1 MSESIDNEALKFRV
15 SSGLK
20 NIIGKDL
27 ISDKFIAVFELVKN
41 SYDAGA
47 TKVTIKFDKD
57 TTGNLV
63 LSIADDGCGMTRED
77 IQNKWLFVAYSE
89 KKKENRSA
97 DTYVNKIKRVS
108 AGAKGVGRFS
118 CDRLGKTLTLYTKSK
133 SDDFAHVVNVDWHDF
148 EISDSREFETIN
160 VQYSDTEKL
169 PHNVA
174 SGTYLC
180 ISDLRE
186 EWDRK
191 ALLSLKQS
199 LMKLINPD
207 NNSGDLPFEI
217 YLDVPS
223 ECDTDQRERDKLQSD
238 QEILALERKVVN
250 GRIRNDIFEKL
261 NLKTVKIDVNISE
274 DGKTISTQ
282 LTDRGEE
289 VFNIVESNR
298 KYTLLNNINFTLFFL
313 NKVAKDSFKKQ
324 MGIIPKD
331 YGSVFIYKNGFR
343 INPFGNPGEDFFG
356 IDARK
361 AQGYKRYLGT
371 REVIGRIS
379 ITGDNPEFIETSSR
393 DNGFIQTES
402 VLSLSSFFV
411 DKVLKVLEKYVVSII
426 FWAEPRKD
434 SSDNQIVTPAEALET
449 ALLKFL
455 TYDKT
460 NDIISVSV
468 NEQLLSEKEKT
479 SGISQSL
486 KKLLYEIDELNNKN
500 LQDLSKDIDKKTQIL
515 IKQNISLEKENERK
529 TKELSS
535 ALVERDSRIA
545 QVHQLENARKQ
556 SVENLLDGMHSI
568 FTQTETIRGNIQQ
581 LNDIIS
587 KLDFPEQPN
596 VLKILTSIA
605 HSNRKSNKIAE
616 MAIKGNQTLSLSV
629 SDDIREYIVQYIRDG
644 LLVTNGLKCIVED
657 TTVPC
662 ICKYNPSGFGIV
674 LDNIV
679 SNSIKAGSDELVISF
694 SDGDGYVFIS
704 FTDNGRGLESNID
717 TKTLFEYGFSTKV
730 KHVGFGLGLP
740 QIKKLIEKEMKGKVF
755 IDLDYNNGFRL
766 VVGLKI

>member
-1 MSESIDNEALKFRV
+1 MSENIDNESLKFRV

-63 LSIADDGCGMTRED
+63 LSIADDGCGMTKDD

-89 KKKENRSA
+89 KKKENRSSE
-97 DTYVNKIKRVS
+97 TYVNNIKRVS

-160 VQYSDTEKL
+160 VQYSATEKL
-169 PHNVA
+169 PHNVT

-223 ECDTDQRERDKLQSD
+223 ECETDQKEREKHQST
-238 QEILALERKVVN
+238 QEIFVLERKVVN

-289 VFNIVESNR
+289 VFTIVESNR
-298 KYTLLNNINFTLFFL
+298 KYPLLNNINFTLFFL

-361 AQGYKRYLGT
+361 AQGYKRFLGT

-379 ITGDNPEFIETSSR
+379 ITGDNPDFIETSSR

-402 VLSLSSFFV
+402 VSSLNLFFV
-411 DKVLKVLEKYVVSII
+411 EKVLKVLEKYVVSII

-434 SSDNQIVTPAEALET
+434 SPDHQIVSPADALET

-468 NEQLLSEKEKT
+468 NEQLLSEKENT

-500 LQDLSKDIDKKTQIL
+500 LERLSKDIDKKTKIL
-515 IKQNISLEKENERK
+515 IDQNRSLETDNKRKERELLAARLER
-529 TKELSS
+529 E
-535 ALVERDSRIA
+535 SRIE
-545 QVHQLENARKQ
+545 QVRQLEKANEQ
-556 SVENLLDGMHSI
+556 SVENLLNGMHSI
-568 FTQTETIRGNIQQ
+568 FTQTEAIRGNIQY
-581 LNDIIS
+581 LKDIIS
-587 KLDFPEQPN
+587 ELDSPEQTK
-596 VLKILTSIA
+596 VLKILSSIA

-629 SDDIREYIVQYIRDG
+629 SDDIREYILQYIQDG
-644 LLVTNGLKCIVED
+644 LLATNGLKCTVE
-657 TTVPC
+657 VAEVSC
-662 ICKYNPSGFGIV
+662 ICKYNPSSFGIV

-679 SNSIKAGSDELVISF
+679 SNSIKAGADELVISF
-694 SDGDGYVFIS
+694 SDEEGYVFIS
-704 FTDNGRGLESNID
+704 FSDNGRGLDAHINPEI
-717 TKTLFEYGFSTKV
+717 LFEYGFSTKG
-730 KHVGFGLGLP
+730 KRVGFGLGLP
-740 QIKKLIEKEMKGKVF
+740 QIKKLIEKEMKGQVF
-755 IDLDYNNGFRL
+755 IDTDYNNGFRL
-766 VVGLKI
+766 VVGLVK

>member
-1 MSESIDNEALKFRV
+1 MSENIDNESLKFRV

-47 TKVTIKFDKD
+47 TRVTIKFDKD
-57 TTGNLV
+57 TIGNPV
-63 LSIADDGCGMTRED
+63 LYIADDGCGMTKED

-89 KKKENRSA
+89 KKKENRPA
-97 DTYVNKIKRVS
+97 ETYVNKIKRVS

-118 CDRLGKTLTLYTKSK
+118 CDRLGKNLTLYTKSK
-133 SDDFAHVVNVDWHDF
+133 TDDITHVVTVNWRDF
-148 EISDSREFETIN
+148 EIADSKDFISIP
-160 VQYSDTEKL
+160 VQYSTTEKL
-169 PHNVA
+169 PHDVEA
-174 SGTYLC
+174 GTYLC

-191 ALLSLKQS
+191 ALLNLKTS

-223 ECDTDQRERDKLQSD
+223 ENEKDQKEREKHNSNQGTFV
-238 QEILALERKVVN
+238 LEHKIVN

-261 NLKTVKIDVNISE
+261 NLKTVKIDVNISD
-274 DGKTISTQ
+274 DGKTTSTS

-298 KYTLLNNINFTLFFL
+298 KYPLLNNINFTLFFL
-313 NKVAKDSFKKQ
+313 NKGAKDSFKNQ
-324 MGIIPKD
+324 MGISPKD

-343 INPFGNPGEDFFG
+343 INPFGNPGEDIFG

-361 AQGYKRYLGT
+361 AQGYNRFLGT
-371 REVIGRIS
+371 REIIGRIS

-402 VLSLSSFFV
+402 VLSLSTFFI

-426 FWAEPRKD
+426 FWAEPLKD
-434 SSDNQIVTPAEALET
+434 SSDNRVITPADALEE

-455 TYDKT
+455 KYDKK
-460 NDIISVSV
+460 DEIISVSV
-468 NEQLLSEKEKT
+468 NEHLLAEKERT

-486 KKLLYEIDELNNKN
+486 QKLLYEIGELNNKN
-500 LQDLSKDIDKKTQIL
+500 LKRLSKDIDEKTQIL
-515 IKQNISLEKENERK
+515 IKQNLSLEKENERK

-545 QVHQLENARKQ
+545 QIHQLENARKQ

-704 FTDNGRGLESNID
+704 FSDNGRGLDAHINPEI
-717 TKTLFEYGFSTKV
+717 LFEYGFSTKG
-730 KHVGFGLGLP
+730 KRSGFGLGLP
-740 QIKKLIEKEMKGKVF
+740 QIKKLIEKEMKGQVF
-755 IDLDYNNGFRL
+755 IDTDYNNGFRL
-766 VVGLKI
+766 VVGLIK

>member
-1 MSESIDNEALKFRV
+1 MSENIDNESLKFRV

-63 LSIADDGCGMTRED
+63 LSIADDGCGMTKED

-89 KKKENRSA
+89 KKKENRPV

-160 VQYSDTEKL
+160 IQYSATEKL
-169 PHNVA
+169 PHNVI

-223 ECDTDQRERDKLQSD
+223 ECEADQKERDKLQSD
-238 QEILALERKVVN
+238 QEIFVLERKVVN

-274 DGKTISTQ
+274 DGKSISTQ

-298 KYTLLNNINFTLFFL
+298 KYPLLNNINFTLFFL
-313 NKVAKDSFKKQ
+313 NKGAKDSFKKQ

-361 AQGYKRYLGT
+361 AQGYKRFLGT

-379 ITGDNPEFIETSSR
+379 ITGDNSEFIETSSR

-460 NDIISVSV
+460 SDIISVSV
-468 NEQLLSEKEKT
+468 NEQLLTEKEKNIWNITIIKET
-479 SGISQSL
+479 SL
-486 KKLLYEIDELNNKN
+486 
-500 LQDLSKDIDKKTQIL
+500 
-515 IKQNISLEKENERK
+515 
-529 TKELSS
+529 
-535 ALVERDSRIA
+535 
-545 QVHQLENARKQ
+545 
-556 SVENLLDGMHSI
+556 
-568 FTQTETIRGNIQQ
+568 
-581 LNDIIS
+581 
-587 KLDFPEQPN
+587 
-596 VLKILTSIA
+596 
-605 HSNRKSNKIAE
+605 
-616 MAIKGNQTLSLSV
+616 
-629 SDDIREYIVQYIRDG
+629 
-644 LLVTNGLKCIVED
+644 
-657 TTVPC
+657 
-662 ICKYNPSGFGIV
+662 
-674 LDNIV
+674 
-679 SNSIKAGSDELVISF
+679 
-694 SDGDGYVFIS
+694 
-704 FTDNGRGLESNID
+704 
-717 TKTLFEYGFSTKV
+717 
-730 KHVGFGLGLP
+730 
-740 QIKKLIEKEMKGKVF
+740 
-755 IDLDYNNGFRL
+755 
-766 VVGLKI
+766 